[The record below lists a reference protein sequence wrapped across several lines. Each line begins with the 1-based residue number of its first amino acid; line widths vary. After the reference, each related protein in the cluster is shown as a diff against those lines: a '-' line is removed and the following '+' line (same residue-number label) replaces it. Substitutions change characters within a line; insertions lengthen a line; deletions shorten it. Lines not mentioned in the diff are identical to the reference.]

1 MNTDNSEA
9 MRLVEPPNIENL
21 KKIAASDSTTAIR
34 NGLLAAIKW
43 IQNLDQSLKFEQAA
57 SFRNQVADLEAERDE
72 HQATATAL
80 ISLLADIRKA
90 CGDNGKRMQPELVEF
105 IGSIT
110 ADRDLLRADVI
121 ANRERDALKLAALH
135 IHSEMR
141 SIVQAGGSNEAIGR
155 EFRKRVILDVED
167 EVVKLRAEVERLRAD
182 GERLD
187 HIEKRARC
195 DPKMDGQHVWWPTS
209 FSQALKGPTLR
220 AAIDLARTT
229 HKETE

>member
-9 MRLVEPPNIENL
+9 MRLIEACKHGWLENVDPDKCSL
-21 KKIAASDSTTAIR
+21 EDLLTLLRQQAECIA
-34 NGLLAAIKW
+34 
-43 IQNLDQSLKFEQAA
+43 E
-57 SFRNQVADLEAERDE
+57 
-72 HQATATAL
+72 
-80 ISLLADIRKA
+80 
-90 CGDNGKRMQPELVEF
+90 
-105 IGSIT
+105 
-110 ADRDLLRADVI
+110 RDLLRAEVI

-167 EVVKLRAEVERLRAD
+167 EVVKLRAEAERLKPNAERYEWLRDNPD
-182 GERLD
+182 GAWAICEDNSDGLGYYRDARLPSIVD
-187 HIEKRARC
+187 
-195 DPKMDGQHVWWPTS
+195 
-209 FSQALKGPTLR
+209 